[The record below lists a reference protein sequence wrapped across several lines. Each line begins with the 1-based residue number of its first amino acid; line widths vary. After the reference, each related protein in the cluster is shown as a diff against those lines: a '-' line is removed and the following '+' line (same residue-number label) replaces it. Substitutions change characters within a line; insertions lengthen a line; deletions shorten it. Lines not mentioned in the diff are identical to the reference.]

1 MFARRYCLWCG
12 NSLDTTPGSKDQQ
25 TGTCSD
31 RCETRYNA
39 AGAPITAAADS
50 QDDDDDGE
58 DDDDDWP
65 GAGEEDSW
73 LERWLDGPLPSP
85 SWLNDDDDD

>member
-1 MFARRYCLWCG
+1 MKFSGQESAGRL
-12 NSLDTTPGSKDQQ
+12 TT
-25 TGTCSD
+25 T
-31 RCETRYNA
+31 
-39 AGAPITAAADS
+39 DS
-50 QDDDDDGE
+50 QDDDDDDGE
-58 DDDDDWP
+58 DDDDDDWP